1 MRVKKFLVTTLTTVL
16 IMANTLPVFAAS
28 ASKNTTEFGTLT
40 GRTTISNNGVE
51 KIVTLSVRTSK
62 KAAHYVL
69 KYDIRVAGT
78 GRDITTDIEMMDN
91 NVDGN
96 SSHEVVEMYHWGNNG
111 YKTTPIIAYT
121 THEARGNTAEC
132 VYLSETK

>member
-1 MRVKKFLVTTLTTVL
+1 MKKKVLVTVLTTAL
-16 IMANTLPVFAAS
+16 IMANSLNVFAAS

-51 KIVTLSVRTSK
+51 KIVTLSVTTSK

-78 GRDITTDIEMMDN
+78 GRDITTDIEMLDN

-96 SSHEVVEMYHWGNNG
+96 SSHEVVEMHHWGNNG
-111 YKTTPIIAYT
+111 YRNTKIIAYT
-121 THEARGNTAEC
+121 THEARGNTAAC
-132 VYLSETK
+132 VYLSETR